1 MEMKIGKI
9 KPWRELLDQYD
20 VDENGDLRLYGEEYI
35 VNYDVWKALNKRG
48 NIIVKSS
55 RILNTVDSYTKY
67 RIPSFLL
74 DGIWD
79 SSEFKNS
86 PLYQNVIKTNEQS
99 LLSARLTRDS
109 RLNVLT
115 NELMWG
121 SIRGFVM
128 NLFRILQF
136 VLESENV
143 TWDVTV
149 GGSNITLG
157 SYLSNLYSYENKL
170 VIIYTLDEAEADN
183 LAASLAE
190 HEIVSFNCHVGNC
203 SIYTS
208 TEEPNRKMCIG
219 SYLDVLNNLLDIIK
233 ATIPQTDRVLEILS
247 LMESDDLIPSLLVI
261 LDEEKAKENEEKY
274 AKFAEK
280 ASVLLGD
287 RIREQKKDELDQI
300 KDQIAE
306 METALGRLYLRLRD
320 QEIQVYWSNHIDNTA
335 MNEMIICMRGSG
347 AIDPRVEGD
356 KLIFTIITDLI
367 NFNDDDWEKCKDG
380 YFDTNFDSGYEREFK
395 VFDNIFT
402 RKWTL
407 IMEEKVVLHT
417 TNGNVRSLTDG
428 DGRPYY
434 HGVPNPHHE
443 HYDCWGDNKSKI
455 KSAFLSCN
463 YVNAYMQIVSAV
475 GGVNITEN
483 VTMNHFFND
492 LKGNYY
498 DQVPCIRLETGEVVT
513 LSRAKE
519 IAMEEN

>member
-9 KPWRELLDQYD
+9 KPWRELLDQYG
-20 VDENGDLRLYGEEYI
+20 VDENGDLCLSREEYI

-67 RIPSFLL
+67 RIPSNLL
-74 DGIWD
+74 DWIWN
-79 SSEFKNS
+79 SSEFRNS

-121 SIRGFVM
+121 LIRDFVV
-128 NLFRILQF
+128 NLFRIFQF

-143 TWDVTV
+143 TWDVAV
-149 GGSNITLG
+149 GGSNISL
-157 SYLSNLYSYENKL
+157 SAYLNNLCSFDNKL
-170 VIIYTLDEAEADN
+170 VIIYTLDETEADN

-190 HEIVSFNCHVGNC
+190 NETVSFISHVGNC

-219 SYLDVLNNLLDIIK
+219 SYLDVLDNLLDIIK

-247 LMESDDLIPSLLVI
+247 LIESDDLIPSLLVI

-274 AKFAEK
+274 VDFAEK

-300 KDQIAE
+300 KDQITE

-320 QEIQVYWSNHIDNTA
+320 QEIQLYWSNHIDNTA
-335 MNEMIICMRGSG
+335 MDEMIICMHGSG
-347 AIDPRVEGD
+347 AINPQVSGD

-367 NFNDDDWEKCKDG
+367 NFNDDDWEKHKDG
-380 YFDTNFDSGYEREFK
+380 YFDTSFGSEYEREFK

-407 IMEEKVVLHT
+407 IMEETVVLHT
-417 TNGNVRSLTDG
+417 ANGNVRSLTDE

-443 HYDCWGDNKSKI
+443 HYDCWGDNKTKI
-455 KSAFLSCN
+455 KSAFLSGN

-475 GGVNITEN
+475 GGVNVVEN
-483 VTMNHFFND
+483 VTMYHFFDD
-492 LKGNYY
+492 LKGRVY

-513 LSRAKE
+513 LGRAKE
-519 IAMEEN
+519 IAMEGN